1 VSAADIARL
10 ANVGRSAVSN
20 WRRRYP
26 DFPEPAGGTPGGPL
40 FALAE
45 VEEWLRGQG
54 KLLEVPLTERAWQE
68 LRARAGDDLHLTATL
83 ADAGELLM
91 RGGLTGSPAVVEL
104 AAALGPADAF
114 EALFARLQEMQGRSA
129 SATPAEVAELMAALA
144 AEDRGRAGG
153 HAVLDPACG
162 TGELLLAARDH
173 GASRLFG
180 QDAAADSVR
189 LAGVRLWL
197 GDGDAG
203 AADLDITVRAE
214 DGLVRDAFPG
224 VTADA
229 VLANL
234 LGQKRTW
241 TPDADPSDPRWVFG
255 VPPRLEPELAWV
267 QHMLAHL
274 SAEGLAVAL
283 LPAAAAARRPG
294 RRIRAQLLRK
304 GALRAVVA
312 LSAAQHLWLLR
323 RPGPDIPGGVLMV
336 AAADPDLVLETWRR
350 FDGAPSP
357 GAPSPGAPSPGAPSR
372 GAPSCGDPSH
382 EPGVSR
388 AVPVIDLLDD
398 EVDLTPG
405 RYVSAPASER
415 AAERFSQARERL
427 VAMLGGLGTLAPE
440 LRAAR
445 RPRELAFVTLGELAR
460 LGYLEVHQV
469 PVRGDAGAG
478 EDALLTAED
487 VIEGRPASGRGL
499 RDSRWVSVRSG
510 DVVVATVS
518 GGRFAVRV
526 VADGGAMLGP
536 GLTAIRVDPGR
547 LDAYFVAGALR
558 SAGNARVSMT
568 QPGSMGRAGVLRAQI
583 PRLPLAEQRG
593 YGDAFRRVDEL
604 ESAVRSA
611 AAVGAELAQL
621 LADGVSGGTFEP
633 PDTLESPQ

>member
-1 VSAADIARL
+1 MQDETLVSAADIARL

-26 DFPEPAGGTPGGPL
+26 DFPQPAGGTPSGPL

-45 VEEWLRGQG
+45 VEAWLRDQG

-68 LRARAGDDLHLTATL
+68 LRARAGDDLQLAATL
-83 ADAGELLM
+83 ADAGELLVK
-91 RGGLTGSPAVVEL
+91 GGLTGSPAVVEL

-114 EALFARLQEMQGRSA
+114 EALFGRLQEMQGRSA
-129 SATPAEVAELMAALA
+129 SSTPADTAELMAALA
-144 AEDRGRAGG
+144 AQDCGPRRA

-162 TGELLLAARDH
+162 TGELLLAARDN
-173 GASRLFG
+173 GARRLFG
-180 QDAAADSVR
+180 QDAGTDSMR
-189 LAGVRLWL
+189 LAGIRLRL
-197 GDGDAG
+197 GSAQAVGGGVETA
-203 AADLDITVRAE
+203 VRAE
-214 DGLVRDAFPG
+214 DGLQRDAFPG
-224 VTADA
+224 VIADA
-229 VLANL
+229 VLSNL
-234 LGQKRTW
+234 LVQKRTW
-241 TPDADPSDPRWVFG
+241 MPDADPSDPRWVFG

-274 SAEGLAVAL
+274 SADGLAVAL
-283 LPAAAAARRPG
+283 LPAAAATRRPG

-312 LSAAQHLWLLR
+312 LSTTQHLWLLR
-323 RPGPDIPGGVLMV
+323 RPGADIPGSVLM
-336 AAADPDLVLETWRR
+336 ASAADPDLVIATWRR
-350 FDGAPSP
+350 FAGE
-357 GAPSPGAPSPGAPSR
+357 
-372 GAPSCGDPSH
+372 PSH
-382 EPGVSR
+382 DEPGISR

-398 EVDLTPG
+398 EVDLTPA
-405 RYVSAPASER
+405 RYISAPASER

-460 LGYLEVHQV
+460 LGYLEVHQA
-469 PVRGDAGAG
+469 PVRGDVVAG
-478 EDALLTAED
+478 EDAVLTVED

-510 DVVVATVS
+510 DVVAAAS

-526 VADGGAMLGP
+526 LAAGGAMLGP
-536 GLTAIRVDPGR
+536 GLTVIRVDPGR
-547 LDAYFVAGALR
+547 LDAHFVAGALR
-558 SAGNARVSMT
+558 SAGNVQLSMT
-568 QPGSMGRAGVLRAQI
+568 QPGSMGRASVLRAQI
-583 PRLPLAEQRG
+583 PRLSLAEQRG

-633 PDTLESPQ
+633 PNTLESPQ